1 MWSLKEMRLSTKL
14 WLGAVGMWGALALGG
29 ASLTACENP
38 YYCEGKNPLNSC
50 VVDPL
55 MGCDSQADCTEPG
68 KAVCDLEGS
77 RTCVQCTMTM
87 DEACTGDTP
96 VCGGDS
102 CRGCTA
108 DAECGADGVCLP
120 TGACTTADKVAFVAP
135 QGMDNAMCAK
145 AMPCAKVS
153 SALALTPARAF
164 IHVTGTID
172 DTVTVAS
179 GNVTIFGA
187 ANARLT
193 HTGVG
198 DAALTLSGS
207 SQVVIFNLEI
217 NQVAGDG
224 ISVTGSASLSMTA
237 SKVTESS
244 GIGIRMNGGELKLH
258 RCHLEGNRGGGLSL
272 IDAKFQI
279 VNNFIVANGG
289 MASNIGGA
297 TFVEVSTSVTGN
309 LFELNTVAKNLVTG
323 STIPAGVR
331 CASLTAPVKLSSNIV
346 YANSQ
351 LFGNGI
357 NGLQVTADA
366 NCTWIHSNIG
376 PMGVSGTTNLSADPM
391 FVNFEGNNFHLG
403 PSSPARDKADP
414 ASAVT
419 IDIDGDVR
427 PQGPAPDIGA
437 DEIR

>member
-1 MWSLKEMRLSTKL
+1 
-14 WLGAVGMWGALALGG
+14 
-29 ASLTACENP
+29 
-38 YYCEGKNPLNSC
+38 
-50 VVDPL
+50 
-55 MGCDSQADCTEPG
+55 
-68 KAVCDLEGS
+68 
-77 RTCVQCTMTM
+77 
-87 DEACTGDTP
+87 

-108 DAECGADGVCLP
+108 DAECGADGVCQP
-120 TGACTTADKVAFVAP
+120 TGACTTADKVAFVAQ
-135 QGMDNAMCAK
+135 QGTNPAMCTK
-145 AMPCAKVS
+145 AMPCPKITN
-153 SALALTPARAF
+153 ALALTPARPF
-164 IHVTGTID
+164 VHVTGTID

-198 DAALTLSGS
+198 DAALMLSGS
-207 SQVVIFNLEI
+207 SQVAISNLEI
-217 NQVAGDG
+217 YQVAGDG
-224 ISVTGSASLSMTA
+224 ISVSGSASLSMTT
-237 SKVTESS
+237 SKVTGSS
-244 GIGIRMNGGELKLH
+244 GVGIRMNGGELKLH
-258 RCHLEGNRGGGLSL
+258 RSYLEGNRGGGLSL

-279 VNNFIVANGG
+279 VNNFIVGNGG

-297 TFVEVSTSVTGN
+297 TFVEVATSVTGN
-309 LFELNTVAKNLVTG
+309 LFELNTVAKNLVAGATL
-323 STIPAGVR
+323 PAGLR
-331 CASLTAPVKLSSNIV
+331 CVALTAPLKLSGNIV

-351 LFGNGI
+351 PLGNGI

-366 NCTWIHSNIG
+366 NCTWTHSNIG
-376 PMGVSGTTNLSADPM
+376 PMGISGATNLSADPM

-414 ASAVT
+414 ASTVT
-419 IDIDGDVR
+419 IDFDGDVR